1 MDRVGQVEEE
11 VLDDDEPAVLDALPD
26 ELDEVDDE
34 PDEDVELDDDPEPLL
49 EELEEDVFASLVRLS
64 LR

>member
-1 MDRVGQVEEE
+1 MDRIGQVEEE
-11 VLDDDEPAVLDALPD
+11 VLDDEPAVLDALPD
-26 ELDEVDDE
+26 ESDELDDE
-34 PDEDVELDDDPEPLL
+34 PEDEAALDDDPEPLL